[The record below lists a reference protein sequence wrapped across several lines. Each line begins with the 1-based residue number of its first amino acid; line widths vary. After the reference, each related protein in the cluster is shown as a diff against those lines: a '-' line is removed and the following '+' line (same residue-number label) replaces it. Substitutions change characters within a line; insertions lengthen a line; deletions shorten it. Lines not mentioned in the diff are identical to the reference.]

1 MKRKL
6 ISFFI
11 PRTDSV
17 TGAGS
22 DFDASFSGYSEL
34 VWAELTEAKTVGMV
48 LITS

>member
-22 DFDASFSGYSEL
+22 DFDTSFSGYSES
-34 VWAELTEAKTVGMV
+34 VYAELTEAKTAGMV
-48 LITS
+48 LITN